1 MDLQVI
7 GLAILALI
15 AGAVFCFAGFKFF
28 LFLLP
33 IWGFFAGLLAGAHGF
48 TAIFGDGFLATTAGW
63 VVGFVIGIGFAVF
76 SYLFYW
82 VAVVLLGASI
92 GYAIGYGIMD
102 AIGFDLDLISWLIAI
117 AVGVVFAVGT
127 VILRAPKYLVVLL
140 TAFGGATAMMAG
152 IFLIFGLVD
161 VDGFDSGILGATLQ
175 VVRDNLIWIVVWI
188 ALGVAGLYLQLRISP
203 EEREIEQSMYRY

>member
-63 VVGFVIGIGFAVF
+63 VVGFVIGIGFAIF

-102 AIGFDLDLISWLIAI
+102 AIGFDLDLITWLIAI

-152 IFLIFGLVD
+152 VSIMGQWLA
-161 VDGFDSGILGATLQ
+161 DSIG
-175 VVRDNLIWIVVWI
+175 
-188 ALGVAGLYLQLRISP
+188 
-203 EEREIEQSMYRY
+203 

>member
-7 GLAILALI
+7 GLAILALV

-63 VVGFVIGIGFAVF
+63 VVGFVIGLGFAVL

-82 VAVVLLGASI
+82 VAVVLLGGSI
-92 GYAIGYGIMD
+92 GYALAYGVLD
-102 AIGFDLDLISWLIAI
+102 AIGFQLDIIAWLIAI
-117 AVGVVFAVGT
+117 AVGVVFAVGV
-127 VILRAPKYLVVLL
+127 VILRAPKYLVVVLSAL
-140 TAFGGATAMMAG
+140 GGSTAIMSG
-152 IFLIFGLVD
+152 IFLIFGLVK
-161 VDGFDSGILGATLQ
+161 VDDFDTGILGATW
-175 VVRDNLIWIVVWI
+175 VVVSDNLIWIAVWAAI
-188 ALGVAGLYLQLRISP
+188 AVAGLYFQLRISP
-203 EEREIEQSMYRY
+203 EEKEIEQSMYRY